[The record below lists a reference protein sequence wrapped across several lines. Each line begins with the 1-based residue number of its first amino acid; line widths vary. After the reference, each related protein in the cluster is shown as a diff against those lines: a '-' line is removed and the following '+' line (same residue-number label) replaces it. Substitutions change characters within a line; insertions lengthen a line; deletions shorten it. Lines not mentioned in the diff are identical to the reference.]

1 MLVLG
6 VVAKTRIFKMVT
18 RRKKSLSSREVGL
31 KHGFRSGLEEKIAEF
46 LTSKGVK
53 FTFETLKVPYV
64 KPETKHIYTP
74 DFILGNGIII
84 ETKGRWLLEDRKKHI
99 LIRKQ
104 HPNLDIRILFQN
116 ANAKISKGSKTS
128 YADFCEKHGIPYAHR
143 EIPWA
148 WLKEKS

>member
-1 MLVLG
+1 MASPKS
-6 VVAKTRIFKMVT
+6 VA
-18 RRKKSLSSREVGL
+18 VGL
-31 KHGFRSGLEEKIAEF
+31 KYGFRSGLEEKVAKY
-46 LTSKGVK
+46 LTSNGVK

-64 KPETKHIYTP
+64 KPETKHTYTP
-74 DFILGNGIII
+74 DFILDNGIII
-84 ETKGRWLLEDRKKHI
+84 ETKGRWLLDDRKKHL

-143 EIPWA
+143 EIPVA

>member
-1 MLVLG
+1 
-6 VVAKTRIFKMVT
+6 MVT
-18 RRKKSLSSREVGL
+18 RRKKPLSPNEVGM
-31 KHGFRSGLEEKIAEF
+31 KYGFRSGLEEKVAEF

-53 FTFETLKVPYV
+53 FTYETLKVPYV

-74 DFILGNGIII
+74 DFILDNGIII
-84 ETKGRWLLEDRKKHI
+84 ETKGRWLLDDRKKHL

-104 HPNLDIRILFQN
+104 RPDLDIRILFQN

-148 WLKEKS
+148 WLKEKA

>member
-1 MLVLG
+1 M
-6 VVAKTRIFKMVT
+6 VARRNKTLT
-18 RRKKSLSSREVGL
+18 SSEVGL
-31 KHGFRSGLEEKIAEF
+31 KYGFRSGLEEKVAEY
-46 LTSKGVK
+46 LTSKGVG
-53 FTFETLKVPYV
+53 FSFETLKVPYV
-64 KPETKHIYTP
+64 KPETKHTYTP
-74 DFILGNGIII
+74 DFILDNGIII
-84 ETKGRWLLEDRKKHI
+84 ETKGRWLLDDRKKHL

-143 EIPWA
+143 EIPEA

>member
-1 MLVLG
+1 M
-6 VVAKTRIFKMVT
+6 VVRRTKATRKRT
-18 RRKKSLSSREVGL
+18 PLSPNEVGL
-31 KHGFRSGLEEKIAEF
+31 KYGFRSGLEEKVAEY

-53 FTFETLKVPYV
+53 FTFETMKIPYV
-64 KPETKHIYTP
+64 KPETKHTYTP
-74 DFILGNGIII
+74 DFILDNGIII
-84 ETKGRWLLEDRKKHI
+84 ETKGRWLLDDRKKHL

-143 EIPWA
+143 EIPVA
-148 WLKEKS
+148 WLKEKA

>member
-1 MLVLG
+1 
-6 VVAKTRIFKMVT
+6 MVT
-18 RRKKSLSSREVGL
+18 RRKKPLSPNEVGM
-31 KHGFRSGLEEKIAEF
+31 KYGFRSGLEEKVAEF

-53 FTFETLKVPYV
+53 FTYETIKVPYV

-74 DFILGNGIII
+74 DFILDNGIII
-84 ETKGRWLLEDRKKHI
+84 ETKGRWLLDDRKKHI

-104 HPNLDIRILFQN
+104 RPDLDIRILFQN

-143 EIPWA
+143 EIPVA
-148 WLKEKS
+148 WLKEKA

>member
-1 MLVLG
+1 
-6 VVAKTRIFKMVT
+6 MVT
-18 RRKKSLSSREVGL
+18 RRKKPLSSSEVGL
-31 KHGFRSGLEEKIAEF
+31 KYGFRSGLEEKVAEF

-53 FTFETLKVPYV
+53 FTFETLKVSYV

-74 DFILGNGIII
+74 DFSLDNGIII
-84 ETKGRWLLEDRKKHI
+84 ETKGRWMMEDRKKHV

-143 EIPWA
+143 EIPVA

>member
-1 MLVLG
+1 MG
-6 VVAKTRIFKMVT
+6 T
-18 RRKKSLSSREVGL
+18 RRKKHLSSSEVAL
-31 KHGFRSGLEEKIAEF
+31 KYGFRSGLEEKVAEF

-53 FTFETLKVPYV
+53 FTFETMKVPYV
-64 KPETKHIYTP
+64 KPETKHTYSP
-74 DFILGNGIII
+74 DFILDNGIII
-84 ETKGRWLLEDRKKHI
+84 ETKGRWLLDDRKKHL

-128 YADFCEKHGIPYAHR
+128 YANFCEKHGIPYAHR
-143 EIPWA
+143 EIPEA

>member
-1 MLVLG
+1 
-6 VVAKTRIFKMVT
+6 MVT
-18 RRKKSLSSREVGL
+18 RRKKPLSPNEVGM
-31 KHGFRSGLEEKIAEF
+31 KYGFRSGLEEKVAEF

-53 FTFETLKVPYV
+53 FTYETLKVPYV

-74 DFILGNGIII
+74 DFILDNGIII
-84 ETKGRWLLEDRKKHI
+84 ETKGRWLLDDRKKHL

-104 HPNLDIRILFQN
+104 RPDLDIRILFQN

>member
-1 MLVLG
+1 
-6 VVAKTRIFKMVT
+6 MVT
-18 RRKKSLSSREVGL
+18 RRKKPLSPNEVGM
-31 KHGFRSGLEEKIAEF
+31 KYGFRSGLEEKVAEF

-53 FTFETLKVPYV
+53 FTYETLKVPYV

-74 DFILGNGIII
+74 DFILDNGIII
-84 ETKGRWLLEDRKKHI
+84 ETKGRWLLDDRKKHI

-104 HPNLDIRILFQN
+104 RPDLDIRILFQN

-143 EIPWA
+143 EIPVA
-148 WLKEKS
+148 WLKEKA

>member
-1 MLVLG
+1 
-6 VVAKTRIFKMVT
+6 MVT
-18 RRKKSLSSREVGL
+18 RRKKPLSYSEVGL
-31 KHGFRSGLEEKIAEF
+31 KYGFRSGLEEKVAEF

-74 DFILGNGIII
+74 DFILDNGIII
-84 ETKGRWLLEDRKKHI
+84 ETKGRWLLDDRKKHL

-104 HPNLDIRILFQN
+104 RPDLDIRILFQN

-128 YADFCEKHGIPYAHR
+128 YADFCNKHGIKYAHR
-143 EIPWA
+143 EIPAA
-148 WLKEKS
+148 WLKERA

>member
-1 MLVLG
+1 MG
-6 VVAKTRIFKMVT
+6 T
-18 RRKKSLSSREVGL
+18 RRKKPLSTSEVRL
-31 KHGFRSGLEEKIAEF
+31 KYGFRSGLEEKVAEY
-46 LTSKGVK
+46 LTSKGVG
-53 FTFETLKVPYV
+53 FSFETMKVSYV
-64 KPETKHIYTP
+64 KPETKHTYTP
-74 DFILGNGIII
+74 DFILDNGIII
-84 ETKGRWLLEDRKKHI
+84 ETKGRWLLDDRKKHI

-143 EIPWA
+143 EIPVA

>member
-1 MLVLG
+1 
-6 VVAKTRIFKMVT
+6 MVT
-18 RRKKSLSSREVGL
+18 RRKKSLSSSEVSL
-31 KHGFRSGLEEKIAEF
+31 KYGFRSGLEEKVAEY
-46 LTSKGVK
+46 LASKGVG
-53 FTFETLKVPYV
+53 FSFETLKVPYV

-74 DFILGNGIII
+74 DFILDNGIII
-84 ETKGRWLLEDRKKHI
+84 ETKGRWMMEDRKKHV

-128 YADFCEKHGIPYAHR
+128 YADFCEKHGITYAHR
-143 EIPWA
+143 EIPVA

>member
-1 MLVLG
+1 
-6 VVAKTRIFKMVT
+6 MVT
-18 RRKKSLSSREVGL
+18 RRKKPLSPNEVGM
-31 KHGFRSGLEEKIAEF
+31 KYGFRSGLEEKVAEF
-46 LTSKGVK
+46 LTSNGVK

-74 DFILGNGIII
+74 DFILDNGIII
-84 ETKGRWLLEDRKKHI
+84 ETKGRWLLDDRKKHI

-104 HPNLDIRILFQN
+104 RPDLDIRILFQN

-143 EIPWA
+143 EIPVA
-148 WLKEKS
+148 WLKEKA

>member
-1 MLVLG
+1 
-6 VVAKTRIFKMVT
+6 MVT
-18 RRKKSLSSREVGL
+18 RRKKPLSPNEVGM
-31 KHGFRSGLEEKIAEF
+31 KYGFRSGLEEKVAEF
-46 LTSKGVK
+46 LTSNGVK

-74 DFILGNGIII
+74 DFILDNGIIL
-84 ETKGRWLLEDRKKHI
+84 ETKGRWLLDDRKKHI

-143 EIPWA
+143 EIPVA
-148 WLKEKS
+148 WLKEKA